1 MAYSKRW
8 FRYVSDD
15 ATNNAIF
22 ADESSIE
29 LVNPAAAANA
39 AVTGLLPLPKGV
51 KIRRISLKS
60 AAGNNKTVPILTRAA
75 YDAILI
81 GASFTDT
88 AFGEAGTGVIFQVVL
103 KNPEIVRGRPISIDT
118 GMIDGDNP

>member
-29 LVNPAAAANA
+29 LVNPAAAASA

-51 KIRRISLKS
+51 KIRKISLKS
-60 AAGNNKTVPILTRAA
+60 AAGNSKTVAILTRAA
-75 YDAILI
+75 YDAIAI